1 MPFMT
6 PDVTDEADAL
16 ATFAHQ
22 EIHQLATTIQ
32 GLTPE
37 QLAATPSASAM
48 SLGAL
53 VRHGILVGQNLVAG
67 IRRAPAEVDPGDLPP
82 RSPQQLQAEG
92 GLDPSALRAEDTA
105 EQLIAELDQAA
116 TEIDQLLREV
126 DLDTEVPIPRAP
138 WNRDARFW
146 NIRFCALHAIE
157 EFARHSGH
165 ADLLRES
172 IDGESAYALNARA
185 DGEQWPPSWFGEVQ
199 AGADPATVQ
208 RNA

>member
-22 EIHQLATTIQ
+22 QIHQLATTLH
-32 GLTPE
+32 GLAPE

-53 VRHGILVGQNLVAG
+53 ARHGIAVGQNLVAG
-67 IRRAPAEVDPGDLPP
+67 IRRAPEDIQPGDLPE
-82 RSPQQLQAEG
+82 RTEQQKQAEG
-92 GLDPSALRAEDTA
+92 GIAPEALRPEDTA
-105 EQLIAELDQAA
+105 EQLIAELEEVA
-116 TEIDQLLREV
+116 TEIARTLREV
-126 DLDTEVPIPRAP
+126 DLDTQVPIPAAP
-138 WNRDARFW
+138 WNRDASFW

-172 IDGESAYALNARA
+172 IDGATTYELNARA
-185 DGEQWPPSWFGEVQ
+185 DGEEWPPAWLAAVTSGV
-199 AGADPATVQ
+199 DPETVG
-208 RNA
+208 RDS